1 MQVTLTDEEL
11 RTLKSLLPNVTEPS
25 IKRIINII
33 SQIKLKDEHLGE
45 YLGVWGGVN
54 TVLVFS
60 IRELVV
66 GI

>member
-45 YLGVWGGVN
+45 YLGV
-54 TVLVFS
+54 
-60 IRELVV
+60 
-66 GI
+66 